1 MEMQFNVPRD
11 IMKMSDAAFRIF
23 LSNEIKDREHRLEGS
38 RVTVLNYSVEAV
50 KANDVLIKVRFD
62 AQEIE

>member
-11 IMKMSDAAFRIF
+11 VMKMSDAAFRIF
-23 LSNEIKDREHRLEGS
+23 LANEIKDHEARLANS
-38 RVTVLNYSVEAV
+38 KVTVINYAVEAV

-62 AQEIE
+62 ASEV